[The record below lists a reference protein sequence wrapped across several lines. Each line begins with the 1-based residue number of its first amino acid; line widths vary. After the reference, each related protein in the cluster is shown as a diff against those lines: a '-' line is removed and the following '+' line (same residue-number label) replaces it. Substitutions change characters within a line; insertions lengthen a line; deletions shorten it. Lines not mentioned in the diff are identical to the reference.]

1 MLLVLLV
8 GWWYGLGMVT
18 NFVGIQKDFTVP
30 CGVRAD
36 VGLRV
41 KRADGS
47 PAAVG
52 RATWRLGIW
61 KDGAEAV
68 ATRFG
73 ELLPRPEG
81 AGDGDLFWRFPAL
94 EVGLWR
100 YELVARGSD
109 GEVARV
115 FYGVIGAAAASD
127 IVEDGEV
134 VGVKGWRMLEVL
146 LPKVAGGKVEAHW
159 LSGDYVLALCEV
171 ARSAAGRAEDAAG
184 RAESA
189 ADRAEDA
196 IAELDAAVEEAT
208 KRAEDAAE
216 RAEGARDVVLD
227 KFEETDEFIDNFF
240 EHAAKAIYPNSLT
253 GTWWVGQRD
262 SGEFYRGENGKSP
275 IVGSDGTWMR
285 WSWESNSWESTGTM
299 AAGKDGFSPYINA
312 LGLWVY
318 FDPVTGQVVNG
329 PAASGR
335 DGIDGDAIVRH
346 VVGSYDDIPW
356 SGETCT
362 GGHVYYV
369 PKGEE
374 EMTRQVATV
383 RAGEVEDLGFFVG
396 DMGFSAMRSAARLG
410 GVLLRFGLMAG
421 AAKNGEPSDELLY
434 AHVYYAEAG
443 EWIYCGCSTN
453 AVSQIAGEVSW
464 WEFAELAIPHENRA
478 MRVLLS
484 QEAEQAAAAAAVEQV
499 RAVVVAGADADC
511 FCGSITSMVAQAWWQ
526 VRTVSSEGY
535 DVYSWVVLPDESEG
549 WVKTSAAYDLAT
561 AEVYGLMK
569 YGTDEV
575 VRGGAPVG
583 RNAEGQAFVPTAE
596 FTVAGAVKPSSDV
609 VSGSGG
615 GTHMTAD
622 GALIVD
628 LATVSHY
635 GAVKTSYNLPV
646 DTSCIGF
653 NAAGEISVVRAGAF
667 QWGATRVGTSVPQ
680 SYGLPFIIPV
690 GAAEDGVINE
700 DGHDITG
707 QLMNN
712 TLYGGA
718 LRTYTAAGWFAAAP
732 PGIDLSRLI
741 QGSNAVGLLTSDSF
755 FQSMAHG
762 LELSEAT
769 ESRLGGVRKMLTLG
783 SGSDVP
789 TGDAV
794 MDYLGLHYYS
804 KDSLYTREELTRDGG
819 VIDTELQWR
828 VPLYAEQELA
838 KYVKKTDAD
847 SLYAKAS
854 SVTALN
860 TSVTNIQSDVTAQG
874 NSITA
879 ISKDVETLK
888 KADSGYLKMVGAFA
902 GTIELWG
909 GSAEEFAKADMTGKR
924 MFMTLEN

>member
-1 MLLVLLV
+1 M
-8 GWWYGLGMVT
+8 GMVT

-61 KDGAEAV
+61 RDGAEAV

-81 AGDGDLFWRFPAL
+81 AGDGDLFWRFPVL
-94 EVGLWR
+94 EAGLWR
-100 YELVARGSD
+100 YELTARGSD

-115 FYGVIGAAAASD
+115 FYGVIGSAAASD
-127 IVEDGEV
+127 IVADGEV

-146 LPKVAGGKVEAHW
+146 LPEEAGGKVEAHW

-171 ARSAAGRAEDAAG
+171 ARSAAGRAEAVVVELDKAVEDATG

-189 ADRAEDA
+189 A
-196 IAELDAAVEEAT
+196 
-208 KRAEDAAE
+208 E
-216 RAEGARDVVLD
+216 RAEEAATGAAGCAKDAQEAQEAVLG
-227 KFEETDEFIDNFF
+227 KFEETDSFINNFF
-240 EHAAKAIYPNSLT
+240 EHAARAIYPNSLT
-253 GTWWVGQRD
+253 GTWWVGHRD
-262 SGEFYRGENGKSP
+262 SGELYRGENGKSP
-275 IVGSDGTWMR
+275 VVGDDGMWLR
-285 WSWESNSWESTGTM
+285 WSWESNSWESTGTA

-346 VVGSYDDIPW
+346 VVESYADIPW
-356 SGETCT
+356 SGDTCN

-374 EMTRQVATV
+374 VMTRQLAAV
-383 RAGEVEDLGFFVG
+383 RAGESEDRGTFVG
-396 DMGFSAMRSAARLG
+396 DMGFSAMRSATRLG
-410 GVLLRFGLMAG
+410 GVLLGFGLQSAG
-421 AAKNGEPSDELLY
+421 LQDGEPSDELLY
-434 AHVYYAEAG
+434 AHVYYSEAG
-443 EWIYCGCSTN
+443 EWIYCGCSSN
-453 AVSQIAGEVSW
+453 AVAQVEGEVSW
-464 WEFAELAIPHENRA
+464 WDFSALAIPHENRA

-484 QEAEQAAAAAAVEQV
+484 QEAEQSAAEAAVEQV
-499 RAVVVAGADADC
+499 RAVVAQADADC
-511 FCGSITSMVAQAWWQ
+511 FCGSLTSTVAKAWWQ
-526 VRTVSSEGY
+526 VRTVSSEGF

-575 VRGGAPVG
+575 VRRGAPVG
-583 RNAEGQAFVPTAE
+583 RNEAGQAFVPVAE

-615 GTHMTAD
+615 GTHMTAG
-622 GALIVD
+622 GAIVVD
-628 LATVSHY
+628 LATKSHY

-653 NAAGEISVVRAGAF
+653 NSAGEISVVRAGPF
-667 QWGATRVGTSVPQ
+667 QFGVTRVGTRVPQ
-680 SYGLPFIIPV
+680 SYSIPYIIPV
-690 GAAEDGVINE
+690 GAAGEGVRNE
-700 DGHDITG
+700 DGDDITG

-718 LRTYTAAGWFAAAP
+718 LRTYTDDGWKAVAP
-732 PGIDLSRLI
+732 PGIDLGRLI
-741 QGSNAVGLLTSDSF
+741 AGSNAVGLLTSDSF
-755 FQSMAHG
+755 FQSVAHG
-762 LELSEAT
+762 LELAEAT
-769 ESRLGGVRKMLTLG
+769 NERLGGVRVETTLG
-783 SGSDVP
+783 SASKVP
-789 TGDAV
+789 TGKAV
-794 MDYLGLHYYS
+794 VDYLGEHYYDKTQVYS
-804 KDSLYTREELTRDGG
+804 KTETASAIARELEKL
-819 VIDTELQWR
+819 
-828 VPLYAEQELA
+828 VPLYSSRELEAYATIEWSREQFAPVGLGKTVEDLSA
-838 KYVKKTDAD
+838 TVDNNKVSANNSIQALMDRVKALETSTEYVR
-847 SLYAKAS
+847 
-854 SVTALN
+854 V
-860 TSVTNIQSDVTAQG
+860 G
-874 NSITA
+874 NSGIKELWKGTRSEFA
-879 ISKDVETLK
+879 KLENISKDVSY
-888 KADSGYLKMVGAFA
+888 DV
-902 GTIELWG
+902 
-909 GSAEEFAKADMTGKR
+909 
-924 MFMTLEN
+924 LEN